1 LTMFAQIDAKCMFLI
16 LFVKAN
22 DLGKQN
28 RKNMFET
35 TGKVSTHVLALKS
48 RKHRG
53 LMCVW
58 LRFGLF
64 VAPC

>member
-28 RKNMFET
+28 RKNMFENN
-35 TGKVSTHVLALKS
+35 G
-48 RKHRG
+48 
-53 LMCVW
+53 
-58 LRFGLF
+58 
-64 VAPC
+64 